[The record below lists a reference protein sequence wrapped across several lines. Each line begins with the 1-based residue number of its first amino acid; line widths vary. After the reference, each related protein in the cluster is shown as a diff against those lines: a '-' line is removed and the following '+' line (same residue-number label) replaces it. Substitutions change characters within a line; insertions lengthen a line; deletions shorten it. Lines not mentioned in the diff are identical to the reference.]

1 MTWKPLDGYTFRSG
15 FSFERLTL
23 EALSGGRGGGVQ
35 SDPLDFF
42 GFKLL
47 LLDRLAKALVQ
58 LFFVR

>member
-23 EALSGGRGGGVQ
+23 EALSAGEGVVQ